1 MEHLTLQDAIVF
13 LIAAGLIVPLFKS
26 WRVSPVLGFIIVGV
40 IVGPYGI
47 VTLAP
52 ESEWLRYL
60 MITDQA
66 GATALAELGVIF
78 LLFLIG
84 LDLSFARLWAMRK
97 YVLGLGSTQILVTA
111 TVITIIA
118 LAWGNTLDA
127 AIVLGGCLALSSTA
141 IVLQLLVD
149 QGRFSSPAGHASF
162 AVLLAQDLAVVPLL
176 FLVGAFASTSAGT
189 TSADFGYAFGR
200 AALALALIALIGHL
214 LLKPLFR
221 FVGKLETPELFM
233 ATTLLVVIATAALTH
248 AAGLSAALGAF
259 LAGLLLSESEY
270 RHDIELYIDP
280 FKGLLLGLFF
290 MSVAMAI
297 DLSRIADDPVWI
309 GLSVIGLLAL
319 KTTITTICARTFG
332 LGWPLA
338 AETGLLL
345 SQGGEFAFVVISLA
359 LSFALLPDATA
370 QFMLIV
376 VSVTMFATPFLATLS
391 RKIGDLGATTS
402 DHEPDVP
409 RELSDHVI
417 LVGHGRT
424 GQLLSQMLNQ
434 QKIPFVTLDR
444 NPDRQG
450 QDVHIGDATRTQ
462 TLQKFQLLNAR
473 ALVVCIDVQAT
484 AAQIVS
490 SARRIAPDI
499 PILVRCRDE
508 AQATLQ
514 LAGGATVAVP
524 EVLESGLQLASAL
537 LDHLDVPDQ
546 AAGDIVAQLRHHAT
560 RDDAGLA
567 VKNG

>member
-1 MEHLTLQDAIVF
+1 MENLTLQDAIVF
-13 LIAAGLIVPLFKS
+13 LVAAGLIVPLFKS
-26 WRVSPVLGFIIVGV
+26 WRVSPVLGFIVVGLV
-40 IVGPYGI
+40 VGPYGI
-47 VTLAP
+47 ASVAP
-52 ESEWLRYL
+52 ESEWLRYVL
-60 MITDQA
+60 ITDQD
-66 GATALAELGVIF
+66 GVTALAELGVIF

-97 YVLGLGSTQILVTA
+97 YVLGMGSAQIFVTA
-111 TVITIIA
+111 TVITLIA
-118 LAWGNTLDA
+118 IAWGNTLDA
-127 AIVLGGCLALSSTA
+127 AVILGGCLALSSTA

-176 FLVGAFASTSAGT
+176 FLVGAFASTSTGT
-189 TSADFGYAFGR
+189 TSADVGYAFGR
-200 AALALALIALIGHL
+200 AAFALALIGLIGHL

-297 DLSRIADDPVWI
+297 DLSRIADDPLWI
-309 GLSVIGLLAL
+309 GLSVVGLLAL
-319 KTTITTICARTFG
+319 KTLITSLCARFFG
-332 LGWPLA
+332 LSWPLA

-359 LSFALLPDATA
+359 VTLALLPDATA

-376 VSVTMFATPFLATLS
+376 VSITMFATPFLATLA
-391 RKIGDLGATTS
+391 RKIGRLGADT
-402 DHEPDVP
+402 PDLDAQLST
-409 RELSDHVI
+409 ELSDHVV

-424 GQLLSQMLNQ
+424 GQLLSQMLNE

-444 NPDRQG
+444 DPDAHAHG
-450 QDVHIGDATRTQ
+450 VHIGDATRTQ
-462 TLQKFQLLNAR
+462 TLQKFQLQSAR
-473 ALVVCIDVQAT
+473 ALIVCIDVQDTVAH
-484 AAQIVS
+484 IVS

-499 PILVRCRDE
+499 PILVRSRDE
-508 AQATLQ
+508 EQAAAQI
-514 LAGGATVAVP
+514 AGGATVAVP
-524 EVLESGLQLASAL
+524 EVLESGLQLATAL
-537 LDHLDVPDQ
+537 LNHLDVPDQ
-546 AAGDIVAQLRHHAT
+546 AAGDIVAQLRHQAI
-560 RDDAGLA
+560 RDNAGPA
-567 VKNG
+567 IKNR